1 MAQGWTFGDG
11 SCGLGYYKNAAT
23 QREPDFLRILLNHA
37 GVEFSDSEG
46 NFTSASAA
54 KLDGSVVSAHL
65 LAGRKLIR
73 RDGSLAPADALEGK
87 VTLLYFS
94 ASWCPPCHRFT
105 PVLAEFYS
113 DVAESGGNI
122 EVVYV
127 PGDRSKA
134 DMMKYFQDLHGNW
147 LALELG
153 SEAVFIR
160 SLSEKFS
167 VSGIPAVVVIQSD
180 GTVIDANARG
190 QIQSRGPAAF
200 AAWRAAW
207 RSPAFSGQAHA
218 LGGGGGPGVS
228 RLLGG
233 DSSHLS

>member
-1 MAQGWTFGDG
+1 MA
-11 SCGLGYYKNAAT
+11 S
-23 QREPDFLRILLNHA
+23 
-37 GVEFSDSEG
+37 
-46 NFTSASAA
+46 
-54 KLDGSVVSAHL
+54 L

-127 PGDRSKA
+127 PGDRSEA

-147 LALELG
+147 LALELS
-153 SEAVFIR
+153 SEAAFIR

-233 DSSHLS
+233 D